1 MEDYSKAFESLKKA
15 IMRAPTQT
23 DFFVLCT
30 DACLSGMGVVLTQR
44 QSDQRKVIL
53 YANKVFQKEQ
63 CIYSPTK
70 QELYALVY
78 LTQYISEYV
87 IGRKVDVLTGHRA
100 LMCL

>member
-1 MEDYSKAFESLKKA
+1 
-15 IMRAPTQT
+15 MRAPTQT

-30 DACLSGMGVVLTQR
+30 DASLLGMGVVLTQR

-53 YANKVFQKEQ
+53 YASKVLQKEQ
-63 CIYSPTK
+63 CIYSPKK

-78 LTQYISEYV
+78 VTQYISKYV